1 MSVLTIVENWEGNF
15 KKTSFESVS
24 YAKKIAEKH
33 KTNLTVISFGSSNIN
48 ELTSYGADNLI
59 NIENASCENTPNNLI
74 AKICAKIINDYNLET
89 IIVSNTNFGKSIAPL
104 ISEMAD
110 TGLFSNAVEQPTD
123 TAPLTIKCKAFSG
136 KAFAQYESSYK
147 KNIITILPNAIGEIS
162 KIEGKGEI
170 TNLNNADIEDDNK
183 LKIKSL
189 DKTNEKISLTE
200 ADIVVSAGRG
210 LKNAENWN
218 MIEDLALELGAATA
232 CSKPVSDIG
241 WRSHSEHVGQTG
253 IAINPQL
260 YIAVGISGAIQHL
273 AGVNASKN
281 IVVINTDPEAPFF
294 KAADY
299 GIVGDA
305 FEVVP
310 KLIEAIKSHKSNN

>member
-59 NIENASCENTPNNLI
+59 NIENASCENTPNSLI
-74 AKICAKIINDYNLET
+74 AKICSKIINDHNLET

-104 ISEMAD
+104 ISEMANA
-110 TGLFSNAVEQPTD
+110 GLFSNAVEQPTD

-136 KAFAQYESSYK
+136 KAFARYESSYK

-162 KIEGKGEI
+162 KIEGEGKI
-170 TNLNNADIEDDNK
+170 TNLNNTDIEDDNK

-189 DKTNEKISLTE
+189 DRTNEKISLTE

-232 CSKPVSDIG
+232 CSKPVSDMG
-241 WRSHSEHVGQTG
+241 WRPHSEHVGQTG
-253 IAINPQL
+253 IAINPTL
-260 YIAVGISGAIQHL
+260 YIAIGISGAIQHL
-273 AGVNASKN
+273 AGVSGSKN

-294 KAADY
+294 KAANY
-299 GIVGDA
+299 GIIGDA
-305 FEVVP
+305 FTVVP
-310 KLIEAIKSHKSNN
+310 KFINALKNHNN